1 MKKLMLT
8 FFLAVI
14 TFSTVLSQDLEIPEI
29 ISVGV
34 DTLTGKPLITWTMQ
48 NPDEVDGYIIKRLI
62 TDGDGVI
69 SGTYN
74 NVAIIENNKVFSYV
88 DLSNSYNTEAK
99 AEKRKEYY
107 RISSFK
113 VRQDGQTIY
122 SLMSDEAYTMTLSGE
137 FDYCTNTFSFSFS
150 SFYDSG
156 KISGYCLHTGF
167 PKSEKLIITKDTV
180 CQWQFKDFLPSRNF
194 AVETILTNGVSVF
207 SPVIYV
213 DAEETVVPEKLEI
226 QNITAGNPKG
236 LELKIKISE
245 NSSTEKL
252 LITRRD
258 LENNESG
265 MSELDFHNG
274 DFIFCD
280 TSAEISKLY
289 AYSLYALNSCGIAI
303 KFSDSTANTVLKVK
317 PSETENK
324 NILEWNEPL
333 NMVSGAIKTEIFRSI
348 DDGDL
353 EYADVVNSMYSDYQ
367 ESLSN
372 IIANKELYDGKFCY
386 QIKIHHKNTS
396 ENDTLVTV
404 SNTACIEREPVIFF
418 PNALNPK
425 SVNTDNWEFKPKADF
440 LRDYKMTIY
449 SKRGENLFETTDPAK
464 GWDGYNKNGKL
475 CPRDSYV
482 YIATFT
488 TSHGKTVTKKGYV
501 NLVY

>member
-1 MKKLMLT
+1 MKKLVLI
-8 FFLAVI
+8 FFLI
-14 TFSTVLSQDLEIPEI
+14 VLKVLRVFAQDLETPEI
-29 ISVGV
+29 VSVGV
-34 DTLTGKPLITWTMQ
+34 DTLTGKPLITWIMQ

-74 NVAIIENNKVFSYV
+74 NVAVIENNKVFSYV

-113 VRQDGQTIY
+113 VNQDGQTIY
-122 SLMSDEAYTMTLSGE
+122 SLMSNQACTMTLNGE
-137 FDYCTNTFSFSFS
+137 FDYCTNTFELSFS
-150 SFYDSG
+150 SFYDSK
-156 KISGYCLHTGF
+156 KISGYCLRTGF
-167 PKSEKLIITKDTV
+167 PKSERLLVTKDTT
-180 CQWQFKDFLPSRNF
+180 CRWQFKDFLPTRNF
-194 AVETILTNGVSVF
+194 AVEAILTNGVSVF
-207 SPVIYV
+207 SPIILV
-213 DAEETVVPEKLEI
+213 DAEETVVPELTI
-226 QNITAGNPKG
+226 QNITVGNPKG

-245 NSSTEKL
+245 TSSTEKL

-317 PSETENK
+317 PSETENQ

-353 EYADVVNSMYSDYQ
+353 EYVDVVNSFYSDYQ

-372 IIANKELYDGKFCY
+372 IIANKELYEGKFCY
-386 QIKIHHKNTS
+386 QIKIYHKNPT
-396 ENDTLVTV
+396 ETDTLITV
-404 SNTACIEREPVIFF
+404 SNVACIEREPIVFF

-425 SVNTDNWEFKPKADF
+425 SVDTDNWEFKPKADF
-440 LRDYKMTIY
+440 LRDYKMSVY
-449 SKRGENLFETTDPAK
+449 SKRGEKLFETTDISK
-464 GWDGYNKNGKL
+464 GWDGYNRSGKL
-475 CPRDSYV
+475 CPRDTYI
-482 YIATFT
+482 YIASFT
-488 TSHGKTVTKKGYV
+488 TAHGKPVTKKGYV